1 MLLAVKN
8 EIAKPLSML
17 MLFNRSIQEMVFPD
31 QWKIAHVIA
40 LFKKGDKSLAS
51 NYRPVSLLSC
61 VSKILEKIVYK
72 QIYNHLHIK
81 PEGLK
86 SLYRSPG
93 YKKNQLVLC
102 KNYVLQW

>member
-86 SLYRSPG
+86 SRYRSPG

>member
-93 YKKNQLVLC
+93 YKKNQLALC